1 MTRIK
6 IEGMTCGHCT
16 GAVEKALARVPGVAA
31 VLSVSLED
39 GEAQIEGEAAPEQ
52 LIAAIEE
59 EGFTAHIA

>member
-1 MTRIK
+1 MIHIK

-16 GAVEKALARVPGVAA
+16 GAVEKALARVPGVTT
-31 VLSVSLED
+31 VISVNLEN